1 MSDIQK
7 LIDLLHSYAWGEMTL
22 TEQVELKEQAAAELA
37 EMQVELEL
45 RRQATAK
52 ALDECAAKDEALQ
65 AAREAIEAVYEQG
78 GLVLRGDRW
87 DKVVEA
93 RMQLALLA
101 ALSTKVQP

>member
-37 EMQVELEL
+37 ALQVELEL

-52 ALDECAAKDEALQ
+52 ALDELAAKDEALQ
-65 AAREAIEAVYEQG
+65 AAREVVAEYTNTTVVSLYA
-78 GLVLRGDRW
+78 R
-87 DKVVEA
+87 DKALEK
-93 RMQLALLA
+93 LAA
-101 ALSTKVQP
+101 ALSKAQP